1 MTRRIA
7 ALLLAVVTLALAGC
21 AVTEYEGLY
30 GAWSGDGVTVSFER
44 GGTFDIHGAQP
55 LIDSSL
61 VPRQGDIGGRYTVDV
76 GGEEFDF
83 ENAAAELSLRLNVL
97 DIGPYS
103 MERALREVEPFIPGI
118 RDRMG
123 NTVYQVNVVG
133 AAGDTVT
140 LYSEELFGG
149 EVTLT
154 KIFRVDDI
162 LGTNV
167 LVFVGLTLVLFGGAA
182 FMAGQ
187 ALANGWKTPLTGLF
201 YCALLSFADM
211 FLVYGL
217 FDGDGTLVS
226 GYVIRL
232 VVLSAIF
239 LTSYRLT
246 QARKMVTQYPWVY
259 ERQGLFGWRTRSG
272 TGAE

>member
-1 MTRRIA
+1 MAGRVA

-21 AVTEYEGLY
+21 AVTDYERLY
-30 GAWSGDGVTVSFER
+30 GAWTGDGLSVSLER
-44 GGTFDIHGAQP
+44 GGTFSVREAQALFDAP
-55 LIDSSL
+55 FVGNQSSL
-61 VPRQGDIGGRYTVDV
+61 DGRYTVDT
-76 GGEEFDF
+76 EMD
-83 ENAAAELSLRLNVL
+83 LSEGDEPVESVVLRFNLLHIGSYSVERMLGVL
-97 DIGPYS
+97 EQEDTT
-103 MERALREVEPFIPGI
+103 I
-118 RDRMG
+118 RSRVG
-123 NTVYQVNVVG
+123 NTVYDVQVL
-133 AAGDTVT
+133 ALSGDTIT
-140 LYSEELFGG
+140 LYSEEFFGG

-154 KIFRVDDI
+154 RIFRVDDI

-226 GYVIRL
+226 GYIIRL
-232 VVLSAIF
+232 VVLSTIF
-239 LTSYRLT
+239 LTSYRVT